1 MTKYFGN
8 TEISNLNI
16 SLLGLA
22 EPILQSSYTM
32 TESTLINS
40 TGNFFD
46 SSIANSVLPDA
57 VGPNKKTSGLFV
69 LIVFIKRLGLFH
81 QF

>member
-1 MTKYFGN
+1 
-8 TEISNLNI
+8 
-16 SLLGLA
+16 
-22 EPILQSSYTM
+22 M

-57 VGPNKKTSGLFV
+57 VGPNKKTSGLFF
-69 LIVFIKRLGLFH
+69 LIVFIKRLRLFH